1 MLSVS
6 SFTTRPSRFAKEVV
20 QAHGAA
26 PARKDARHFVRIAR
40 TCDGFTA
47 AGLGVV
53 SSSALTSDRRDERML
68 GAVVV
73 TSALFLLCM
82 SVLPSVCYFGARLQR
97 AGVRNFAFF
106 FDSGLRGHTHLLF
119 SVACFPLGG
128 TNGVVLGMLL
138 LANALFSWWLHCTR
152 ADAFQLSADTA

>member
-68 GAVVV
+68 PGCATLRSSSTPVCAD
-73 TSALFLLCM
+73 TRTCFFL
-82 SVLPSVCYFGARLQR
+82 SPAFPSGARTASFWACCFWLTR
-97 AGVRNFAFF
+97 YSVGGFTAPVP
-106 FDSGLRGHTHLLF
+106 TPF
-119 SVACFPLGG
+119 S
-128 TNGVVLGMLL
+128 
-138 LANALFSWWLHCTR
+138 
-152 ADAFQLSADTA
+152 